1 MIKGITKA
9 ARLVT
14 AFNRIIIKKPQ
25 FHFQGFDKAKYLF
38 VIRSDLYFPEDPV
51 FCSKKHKV
59 NQDEESSAVLSHH
72 VRKTPDVSDADGTAG
87 GKHDEAEAASEIFTL
102 FNIFSPQISLM

>member
-1 MIKGITKA
+1 MPSA
-9 ARLVT
+9 ARRRRVGRQD
-14 AFNRIIIKKPQ
+14 AFPCGAAHSV
-25 FHFQGFDKAKYLF
+25 FHGHHQHA
-38 VIRSDLYFPEDPV
+38 ENH
-51 FCSKKHKV
+51 KKHKV